1 MSEIKNL
8 KPSALWN
15 YFHDITQ
22 IPHPSTKE
30 QKMVDYV
37 VDFGKKHGLE
47 TIVDKGGN
55 VIIRKPATPGME
67 NRKGIILQSHLDM
80 VPQKNNDTAHDF
92 EKDPLKTFIDGE
104 WVKAKGTTLGSD
116 NGIGVAATMAVLAAK
131 DLEHGQVE
139 ALFTID
145 EETGM
150 TGANNLEAGVLTGK
164 VMINLDSEDEGELYV
179 GCAGGVNVSAMKDYK
194 EVATPSGLSAYKVVV
209 KGLKGG
215 HSGMDISLGRAN
227 ANKLI
232 FRFLM
237 QAESDYK
244 IRVAEAMGGDL
255 RNAIPREGHAVVCVP
270 VEKAAAF
277 ETFVKGYETTYRN
290 EFAETEPD
298 LKFFAEKTTAPTKVM
313 DPTEQYRIIR
323 TVYVSPN
330 GVMRMSVSMPGLV
343 ETSNNLAIVECAEG
357 KFICMNLCRSS
368 VDTAKES
375 TAWEIAAAFHLADAT
390 VKMDGSYPGW
400 KPNMSSAI
408 LQTMQDVYKKLY
420 NVVPEIKAVH
430 AGLECGIILGVY
442 PDLDVISFGPTIR
455 HPHSPD
461 EKVSIPTVQKFW
473 DFLVE
478 TLKSAPVK

>member
-22 IPHPSTKE
+22 IPHPSKKE

-37 VDFGKKHGLE
+37 VDFGKKQGLE

-80 VPQKNNDTAHDF
+80 VPQKNNDTVHDF

-179 GCAGGVNVSAMKDYK
+179 GCAGGVNVSAMKEYK

-270 VEKAAAF
+270 ADKSSAF
-277 ETFVKGYETTYRN
+277 ETFVKGYETIYRN

-298 LKFFAEKTTAPTKVM
+298 LKFFAEKTSAPAKVM
-313 DPTEQYRIIR
+313 EPTEQYRIIR
-323 TVYVSPN
+323 AVYVSPN

-343 ETSNNLAIVECAEG
+343 ETSNNLAIVKCAEG
-357 KFICMNLCRSS
+357 KFSCMNLCRSS
-368 VDTAKES
+368 VDTAKEA

-408 LQTMQDVYKKLY
+408 LQTMQDVYKKMY

-442 PDLDVISFGPTIR
+442 PGLDVISFGPTIR

-461 EKVSIPTVQKFW
+461 EKVNVPTVQKFW

>member
-1 MSEIKNL
+1 M
-8 KPSALWN
+8 
-15 YFHDITQ
+15 
-22 IPHPSTKE
+22 
-30 QKMVDYV
+30 
-37 VDFGKKHGLE
+37 
-47 TIVDKGGN
+47 
-55 VIIRKPATPGME
+55 
-67 NRKGIILQSHLDM
+67 
-80 VPQKNNDTAHDF
+80 
-92 EKDPLKTFIDGE
+92 
-104 WVKAKGTTLGSD
+104 
-116 NGIGVAATMAVLAAK
+116 LA
-131 DLEHGQVE
+131 
-139 ALFTID
+139 
-145 EETGM
+145 
-150 TGANNLEAGVLTGK
+150 GANNLEAGVLTGT

-244 IRVAEAMGGDL
+244 ISVAEAMGGDL

-270 VEKAAAF
+270 VEKAVAF
-277 ETFVKGYETTYRN
+277 ETFVKGYEVMYRN

-298 LKFFAEKTTAPTKVM
+298 LKFFAEKTVAPTKVM
-313 DPTEQYRIIR
+313 DPAEQYRIIR
-323 TVYVSPN
+323 AVYVSPN
-330 GVMRMSVSMPGLV
+330 GVMRMSASMPGLV
-343 ETSNNLAIVECAEG
+343 ETSNNLAIVKCTEG
-357 KFICMNLCRSS
+357 KFSCMNLCRSS
-368 VDTAKES
+368 VDSAKDA
-375 TAWEIAAAFHLADAT
+375 TAWKIAAAFHLADAT

-408 LQTMQDVYKKLY
+408 LQTMQDVYKKMY

-461 EKVSIPTVQKFW
+461 EKVNIPTVQKFW

-478 TLKSAPVK
+478 TLKNAPVK